1 MAKSDLSDLGT
12 SMEWAVS
19 EVQKQQAESLVR
31 MEALRKQHLDWE
43 AAVKSMLQQIRDTFS
58 EEVETSARVELKRGS
73 STLSQRSTHFAG
85 ARELQKLR
93 NSTAR
98 QDSPP
103 VAIASSPTGPTAP
116 SGTALTVR
124 RHRTRSSENSRMLE
138 EILSQPGSPER
149 PRSNRIQGVLAWIVE
164 STVFEC
170 VTGFVILLNM
180 ILIGAEA
187 EMKVKGQV
195 TDWAENIERFFLALY
210 TVELLMRFAVGRWP
224 LFRSGWFLL
233 DFFLVCLGLLALVVI
248 PTIEQG
254 AQEGFEQVLIVRGLR
269 LLRLARVLRM
279 VHRFKVVWR
288 LVSGLLSAWDTMVS
302 TTGLIMIWLYIF
314 GCVALEFI
322 TTDAELLADPA
333 TTSIVKENFGSLPK
347 ATLTLLQFV
356 TMDAIANVYYPL
368 VMAKPVLI
376 IYFLPLLMFLSIG
389 LMNLVTA
396 VLVEH
401 ALEHASQEAEH
412 ARLNQKQRIK
422 DTLPDLLKVFQG
434 LDADGSGSLT
444 RQELAD
450 VPISVLPPNVLEN
463 VSVDSM
469 EDLFEML
476 DVDGGGT
483 LTQDEFLEGLLSLLL
498 LDVPMWA
505 IQLQKQMLQLYKLV
519 VSKSNLMPE
528 RPLSIESPSGKRT
541 ALEL

>member
-1 MAKSDLSDLGT
+1 
-12 SMEWAVS
+12 
-19 EVQKQQAESLVR
+19 
-31 MEALRKQHLDWE
+31 
-43 AAVKSMLQQIRDTFS
+43 
-58 EEVETSARVELKRGS
+58 
-73 STLSQRSTHFAG
+73 
-85 ARELQKLR
+85 
-93 NSTAR
+93 
-98 QDSPP
+98 
-103 VAIASSPTGPTAP
+103 
-116 SGTALTVR
+116 
-124 RHRTRSSENSRMLE
+124 MLE

-170 VTGFVILLNM
+170 VTGLVILLNM

-195 TDWAENIERFFLALY
+195 IDWAENIERFFLALY
-210 TVELLMRFAVGRWP
+210 TVELLMRFAVGRWR

-248 PTIEQG
+248 PTIETG

>member
-1 MAKSDLSDLGT
+1 
-12 SMEWAVS
+12 MEWAVS

-103 VAIASSPTGPTAP
+103 VAIASSPTAPSAP
-116 SGTALTVR
+116 SGPALGVR

-170 VTGFVILLNM
+170 VTGLVILLNM

-195 TDWAENIERFFLALY
+195 IDWAENIERFFLALY
-210 TVELLMRFAVGRWP
+210 TVELLMRFAVGRWR

-248 PTIEQG
+248 PTIDRNGCTRRLRAGLDRTRSSITALGTCAPYG
-254 AQEGFEQVLIVRGLR
+254 AQVQGGL
-269 LLRLARVLRM
+269 APC
-279 VHRFKVVWR
+279 FW
-288 LVSGLLSAWDTMVS
+288 
-302 TTGLIMIWLYIF
+302 
-314 GCVALEFI
+314 
-322 TTDAELLADPA
+322 
-333 TTSIVKENFGSLPK
+333 
-347 ATLTLLQFV
+347 
-356 TMDAIANVYYPL
+356 
-368 VMAKPVLI
+368 
-376 IYFLPLLMFLSIG
+376 
-389 LMNLVTA
+389 
-396 VLVEH
+396 LVERLGYH
-401 ALEHASQEAEH
+401 GLHHWFDHDLALHLWLRCLGIYH
-412 ARLNQKQRIK
+412 H
-422 DTLPDLLKVFQG
+422 
-434 LDADGSGSLT
+434 
-444 RQELAD
+444 
-450 VPISVLPPNVLEN
+450 
-463 VSVDSM
+463 
-469 EDLFEML
+469 
-476 DVDGGGT
+476 
-483 LTQDEFLEGLLSLLL
+483 
-498 LDVPMWA
+498 
-505 IQLQKQMLQLYKLV
+505 
-519 VSKSNLMPE
+519 
-528 RPLSIESPSGKRT
+528 
-541 ALEL
+541 